1 MITYA
6 LYADIIVPE
15 RRAELF
21 EERVREFQE
30 LGSFQR
36 LDPGW
41 DAYMISALRTPSPS
55 EHIGN
60 ELFRTAIHPTLAND
74 LKGPTRRYVNLFMMP
89 DPSKLALADLMARSA
104 DDQLYTEINGL
115 ISLEFQSIA
124 TIVPFPRVP
133 FDSNPNL
140 RYSRV
145 TRQFSTKKLGAYLF
159 GIGALLPTLAELGW
173 QNIGIFQNITGPLN
187 TLNEFW
193 IAPPGESQN
202 GLRDPL
208 DALKNNELYNILLAD
223 NLARAKVVEH
233 LQPAPYFQNTQPSLQ
248 CA

>member
-41 DAYMISALRTPSPS
+41 DAYMISALRTPSPF
-55 EHIGN
+55 EYRGN
-60 ELFRTAIHPTLAND
+60 ERFQTAVRPALED
-74 LKGPTRRYVNLFMMP
+74 DRKGKVRRYVNLFMMP
-89 DPSKLALADLMARSA
+89 DPSELALADIMARSA